1 MPLRKISV
9 HPRPEHPATSV
20 PVTAELQQ
28 RFDAIRDEL
37 HVPEEFP
44 QPVLAEADAAAE
56 GPELPD
62 RDDASAD
69 DVDLVAD
76 GEVVPDRHGVG
87 RAYADAP

>member
-37 HVPEEFP
+37 HVPEQFP
-44 QPVLAEADAAAE
+44 QPVLAEADAAAN
-56 GPELPD
+56 D
-62 RDDASAD
+62 
-69 DVDLVAD
+69 
-76 GEVVPDRHGVG
+76 
-87 RAYADAP
+87 